1 MPFFLCATV
10 KALSPFVFVA
20 QDLFFPFSR
29 QGSLLVQR
37 HGCHSQVL
45 PVDTAVAGGLCA
57 SYDGTVLVTLHHSGN
72 IIAWSECRSAA
83 LYDDTSRFRAICSN
97 EGRAANILTFISPKV
112 VALGCADTSIVLWHV
127 VDEKRG
133 LSWKGHSS
141 GVSMFLVT
149 EGPPDGLAS
158 HSLFSFSRNG
168 VGQARLVLQ
177 QHIYAFLT

>member
-1 MPFFLCATV
+1 M
-10 KALSPFVFVA
+10 KALAPFVFVA
-20 QDLFFPFSR
+20 HDLFFPSSL

-112 VALGCADTSIVLWHV
+112 VALGCADASIVLWHV
-127 VDEKRG
+127 IDEKRG

-141 GVSMFLVT
+141 GVSMFLVSQ
-149 EGPPDGLAS
+149 GPPDGLAS
-158 HSLFSFSRNG
+158 YSLFSFSRNG
-168 VGQARLVLQ
+168 VGQVRVALE
-177 QHIYAFLT
+177 QHICAFLT